1 MSRLQWKLVK
11 LGNITTE
18 SKERAGDDSG
28 LQRRPVYG
36 VDRSTGLTSAA
47 KYIGSSLERYK
58 ILEYGM
64 FAYNPMRLNIGSIG
78 YCSQDIKAGLVSPD
92 YVVFECNPEKLSP
105 DFLRYYIDSPYWK
118 EWVTNAG
125 VGSVRTRI
133 YYKELAQHPIWLPPL
148 FEQRAIAEILSS
160 IDDKIANDKAINH
173 HLASISVTDSSP
185 DIRRG
190 KSVSRKVANERDSI
204 LFA

>member
-11 LGNITTE
+11 LGNVTTE
-18 SKERAGDDSG
+18 SKERVGYDSG

-36 VDRSTGLTSAA
+36 VDRSIGLTSVA
-47 KYIGSSLERYK
+47 KYIGSSLDRYK

-78 YCSQDIKAGLVSPD
+78 YCSQEIKAGLVSPD

-118 EWVTNAG
+118 EWVSNAG

-133 YYKELAQHPIWLPPL
+133 YYKELAQLPIWLPPL
-148 FEQRAIAEILSS
+148 FEQRAIAEILNS
-160 IDDKIANDKAINH
+160 IDDKIANNIAINH
-173 HLASISVTDSSP
+173 HLASTSAIDSSP
-185 DIRRG
+185 DIKRG
-190 KSVSRKVANERDSI
+190 KRVSRKAANVRDSTV
-204 LFA
+204 LA

>member
-118 EWVTNAG
+118 EWLQMQVSALC
-125 VGSVRTRI
+125 VREFITKNWRNI
-133 YYKELAQHPIWLPPL
+133 LYGFL
-148 FEQRAIAEILSS
+148 LSS
-160 IDDKIANDKAINH
+160 SNVR
-173 HLASISVTDSSP
+173 L
-185 DIRRG
+185 RR
-190 KSVSRKVANERDSI
+190 
-204 LFA
+204 F